1 MCSANPNC
9 ANHKD
14 KQRQIESTQ
23 RLFQRRSQAGRCN
36 QMQPATSRTD
46 RGPRGIDGTN
56 QSRRIQTDKIGR
68 CNAGARKRHPL
79 LTFASVDRTP
89 CTVVGWFVWPVDSAY
104 FVCWQ
109 LLFYFLRRLFLTA
122 PQKSMPSSHG
132 RRNQYF
138 NRNAPNEPFSGP
150 LRVFYVGWI
159 CVL

>member
-36 QMQPATSRTD
+36 QPPAEPTEDREGSMALINPDESKRTKLD
-46 RGPRGIDGTN
+46 AATLERERGTP
-56 QSRRIQTDKIGR
+56 SS
-68 CNAGARKRHPL
+68 PL
-79 LTFASVDRTP
+79 LLLIEL

>member
-1 MCSANPNC
+1 MRQGQRQSRTDAAHDGCERQNDTRLSNEMCSANPNC

-23 RLFQRRSQAGRCN
+23 RLFLRRSQAGRCN

-79 LTFASVDRTP
+79 LTFASVDRTLYS
-89 CTVVGWFVWPVDSAY
+89 CWVVCLACGLRFISSAGNAL
-104 FVCWQ
+104 C
-109 LLFYFLRRLFLTA
+109 FLRRLFLT
-122 PQKSMPSSHG
+122 
-132 RRNQYF
+132 
-138 NRNAPNEPFSGP
+138 P
-150 LRVFYVGWI
+150 LKYRAIFTRT
-159 CVL
+159 